1 MTIAMFV
8 FFYRQQDWGISWSAL
23 VVGLFGGLGFS
34 GATTIKLVLVHPEFQ
49 RRVFGHEVSTN
60 WHSVLEQT
68 FGFISGLGVALAMG
82 YWSTRSPRQEE
93 QPAVRRWAEPV
104 TVALVLV
111 ALTYVNIVKNLES
124 VWLKPGGIVPAEM
137 WGWPTRDWFDLAYL
151 ALAIVIFMPL
161 AAWYRGRELAVLPAS
176 RLGKGQLYFVVFLW
190 WIVLGNLART
200 APFAE
205 QRLIT
210 EGVIHVNACICTLL
224 ALLLPS
230 RYRAA
235 AMEPEP
241 MYVRLLRQSVAA
253 GLCVAI
259 LVVAGEY
266 ALVRSMWH
274 DTFAG
279 HAGLHIRFG
288 PDNTNDKK

>member
-1 MTIAMFV
+1 MFV
-8 FFYRQQDWGISWSAL
+8 FFYRHREWGINWTAL

-49 RRVFGHEVSTN
+49 RRVFGEEVSTN

-68 FGFISGLGVALAMG
+68 FGFISGIGVALAMG
-82 YWSTRSPRQEE
+82 YWSSRSPRQSDE
-93 QPAVRRWAEPV
+93 PPVRRWAEPV
-104 TVALVLV
+104 SIALVLV

-137 WGWPTRDWFDLAYL
+137 WGWPARYWFNIAYL
-151 ALAIVIFMPL
+151 ALAIVIVWPL
-161 AAWYRGRELAVLPAS
+161 VAYYRGRDVDVLPAS
-176 RLGKGQLYFVVFLW
+176 RLGKGQLYFIVFLW
-190 WIVLGNLART
+190 WIVVGNLART

-210 EGVIHVNACICTLL
+210 EGVIHINACICTLL

-230 RYRAA
+230 RDRAVS
-235 AMEPEP
+235 MQPEP
-241 MYVRLLRQSVAA
+241 NYTRLLKQTVAS
-253 GLCVAI
+253 GLCATI
-259 LVVAGEY
+259 LIVAGEY
-266 ALVRSMWH
+266 ALVRGMWH

-279 HAGLHIRFG
+279 HAAKHIRFG
-288 PDNTNDKK
+288 PDRTTEKK